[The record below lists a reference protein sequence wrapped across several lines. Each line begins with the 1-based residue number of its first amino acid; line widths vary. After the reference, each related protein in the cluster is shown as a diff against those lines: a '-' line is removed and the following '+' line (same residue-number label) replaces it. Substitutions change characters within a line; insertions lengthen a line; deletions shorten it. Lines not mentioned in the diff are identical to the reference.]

1 MLGRSDQLFRTAV
14 PLTRD
19 SHSTQDLLQSAL
31 ARAWRS
37 WDRIE
42 GEPEASQTTLGV
54 LRRGGW
60 LSIWTADP
68 SSSLLQAPPMSSTG
82 DREVTVT
89 VEGHDEHVEVVFY
102 RTVVDG

>member
-14 PLTRD
+14 PFTRD

-68 SSSLLQAPPMSSTG
+68 
-82 DREVTVT
+82 
-89 VEGHDEHVEVVFY
+89 
-102 RTVVDG
+102 